1 MQKKQYPFELDE
13 LKSSNVPMAT
23 VQRGDIVRI
32 ADSDMDF
39 LQDFYNKYYDGQPIT
54 LFSKRFA
61 IALLNDIEGSPSKM
75 DVAIFLVRSICD
87 DKYVQVDMYQK
98 SAGDQVLWTEVLD
111 NAKPMKKVED
121 GFYMESYSIHHYGSL
136 MGYEPSQ
143 ESFISTYIN
152 DVVRYV
158 LFFMQENMN
167 NPEYVNK
174 KTETRT
180 ENSGKPAK
188 KGKKKSTKKQTR
200 VTTYVP
206 KRIIVKDEAAVD
218 KQIKPGKGLEKRIYT
233 GHTEQWTSR
242 GHKRRIVSKDGTV
255 KYVDVKSSIRKR
267 NPKLMEKG
275 QEHGHDIKLRTKSKL
290 S

>member
-23 VQRGDIVRI
+23 VQRGDIVKI
-32 ADSDMDF
+32 ADSDLDF
-39 LQDFYNKYYDGQPIT
+39 LQDFFNKHYDGQPMT

-75 DVAIFLVRSICD
+75 DMAIFFVRSICD

-111 NAKPMKKVED
+111 NTNPMKKIED
-121 GFYMESYSIHHYGSL
+121 GFYMESYSIHRYGNL
-136 MGYEPSQ
+136 MGYEPSK
-143 ESFISTYIN
+143 ESFIATYIN

-158 LFFMQENMN
+158 MFFMQENLN
-167 NPEYVNK
+167 NPEYVIQ

-188 KGKKKSTKKQTR
+188 KGKKKPAKKQTR

-206 KRIIVKDEAAVD
+206 KRIIVKDEATTDSD
-218 KQIKPGKGLEKRIYT
+218 KQIKPSEGLEKRIYT
-233 GHTEQWTSR
+233 GHTEKWTSR

-255 KYVDVKSSIRKR
+255 RFVDVKPSVRKR
-267 NPKLMEKG
+267 NPKLMKLG
-275 QEHGHDIKLRTKSKL
+275 QEHGHDIKLRTK
-290 S
+290 